1 MFRQLHLP
9 LTLIT
14 AMALGA
20 CASATKQS
28 SLTKNPDAPAWIAR
42 GSVVKNGSV
51 HGVGMVMGIRN
62 VELARKTAGNRARAE
77 ISKIMSTYSASLMK
91 DYSAS
96 TTAGDFSASS
106 EEQSVEQAIK
116 TFSANLLKGA
126 EVTEV
131 WFDPTQNAYFSLVT
145 LNFEKSRQ
153 LAAKGLGGDMKKW
166 VDENGS
172 RILNDMEKESAPPP
186 AAKKPSA
193 PPSTPP
199 PGGSDAPPAAD
210 KPVPPPAAKKPD
222 VPEEATKVGG
232 PRPAWTDGKCDKA
245 KYLCGVGD
253 GPSRT
258 SADNDSRA
266 ELARI
271 FKANIQAVSS
281 SFESASKT
289 ISSKTGENWK
299 ETQEVSRHSMV
310 STDKVVT
317 MSQILKRWDSGKGT
331 VYALAVIERAPA
343 SRVLRDKIEQIDRV
357 VGSKLSQAMS
367 SSDNLS
373 KLQYLKGAMAALA
386 EREALNSDLRIIDR
400 SGRGIPPPHD
410 VAEITRLLDAASD
423 SISIG
428 IALIGTAASDVQA
441 CLEEKL
447 TDKGYQVEANSD
459 EDGSD
464 FAISGDFDVL
474 IHGKV
479 KAQKRGKVAG
489 SHVVNTSLSLKLINA
504 KTNKVIKT
512 FRASR
517 KASRS
522 TVRGAVSTSVVQLCN
537 KKIGKIAKAID
548 KAFSR

>member
-20 CASATKQS
+20 CASTTKQS

-116 TFSANLLKGA
+116 TFSANLLQGA

-186 AAKKPSA
+186 AAKKRSA
-193 PPSTPP
+193 PSTPP
-199 PGGSDAPPAAD
+199 SGSSDAPPAAD
-210 KPVPPPAAKKPD
+210 KLVPPPAAKKPD

-253 GPSRT
+253 GPNRT

-537 KKIGKIAKAID
+537 
-548 KAFSR
+548 